1 MKLTHIKQAVINKTH
16 KGSNSGKNNY
26 RINVTNQ
33 YRTIVGNRK
42 FKLSIKDNNYGIN
55 ETLLNHVKQV
65 WTSKGYS
72 IKQFNK
78 IGIKKVMEVLNNDN
92 M

>member
-16 KGSNSGKNNY
+16 KGNSNNKNHY

-42 FKLSIKDNNYGIN
+42 FKLSIKENNYGIDKD
-55 ETLLNHVKQV
+55 LLEHIKNL
-65 WTSKGYS
+65 WTKKGYT
-72 IKQFNK
+72 IKDFNK
-78 IGIKKVMEVLNNDN
+78 IGIKKVMEVLKNG
-92 M
+92 